1 MPKLSGRRLRKK
13 FIALTKIEK
22 IVSNKFI
29 FGWVVLFASLPSQGG
44 GGEIYRSMLPDM
56 LEQHPAVRAA
66 DQQRLAAA
74 QEVDG
79 ARWQYFPTPSIGAE
93 SSNQTSRLLDSKT
106 RFVRLQQPLWTGGR
120 LTAQTN
126 RAKAQADM
134 AEATWREQRHIL
146 GSRWLELWAE
156 SVAAA
161 SRVEA
166 YTESET
172 LHQRYVSRVQA
183 RANEGQI
190 ARSEIQLSL
199 SRLTNV
205 QAELELA
212 RAQHQQALNKLRQM
226 WGRPWT
232 LSQAMLMPDQPA
244 PVPSFNAINDSV
256 EPAED
261 HPVLLKSRAQI
272 QMAQTEVDLARA
284 RLSPEVY
291 ARGEIVHGDISGEV
305 RKAYIGMSTS
315 FGGGLSAITAV
326 GSAQSRL
333 EAQRQDMEVRRR
345 DLDDLLAADQLQSFS
360 QGQRSQQLLQS
371 LGAADA
377 YLKSSE
383 TQFANGRRSWQE
395 LMNSAREKAQLRV
408 QLADTRAQAWLAAQ
422 RLRLNSLGLDAYLAQ
437 PLR

>member
-1 MPKLSGRRLRKK
+1 M
-13 FIALTKIEK
+13 FIALIKIDK
-22 IVSNKFI
+22 IVINKVI
-29 FGWVVLFASLPSQGG
+29 FGWVVLLAFLPSQGG
-44 GGEIYRSMLPDM
+44 AGDIYRSMLPDM

-66 DQQRLAAA
+66 DQQRMAAA

-93 SSNQTSRLLDSKT
+93 SSNQTNRLLDSKT

-120 LTAQTN
+120 LTAQN
-126 RAKAQADM
+126 DRAKAQVDL

-146 GSRWLELWAE
+146 GTRWLELWAE

-166 YTESET
+166 STESET
-172 LHQRYVSRVQA
+172 LHQRYVRRVQA
-183 RANEGQI
+183 RASEGQI

-232 LSQAMLMPDQPA
+232 LDQPMLIPDQSA
-244 PVPSFNAINDSV
+244 PTLNAINDSV

-272 QMAQTEVDLARA
+272 QMAQAEVDLARA

-315 FGGGLSAITAV
+315 FGGGLSTITAV
-326 GSAQSRL
+326 GSAQSRV

-345 DLDDLLAADQLQSFS
+345 DLADQS
-360 QGQRSQQLLQS
+360 RPT
-371 LGAADA
+371 
-377 YLKSSE
+377 SSK
-383 TQFANGRRSWQE
+383 ALARRSGRSSCS
-395 LMNSAREKAQLRV
+395 NR
-408 QLADTRAQAWLAAQ
+408 
-422 RLRLNSLGLDAYLAQ
+422 
-437 PLR
+437 